1 MHDNKRICCDDQF
14 RIVGMPPQGQS
25 NIEYTQVYNSMNV
38 YSVRVYGTAEKNAS
52 YGETRIRCAC
62 K

>member
-38 YSVRVYGTAEKNAS
+38 YSVRVYGTAEKMPAT
-52 YGETRIRCAC
+52 GKTE
-62 K
+62 